1 MRRLGIAI
9 LAVSLSACSTLDP
22 YTGEKKAGNATKG
35 AGIGAIAG
43 AVIGA
48 ATASKNDR
56 EKAILQGA
64 ALGAAAG
71 GGIGFYMDKQEKA
84 LRDRLAGSGVQV
96 QREGDNLRLIM
107 PGNITFQ
114 TGSAQ
119 IRGNFYNV
127 LDSVALV
134 LKEFKD
140 TSILVAGHTDSVGSD
155 SQNQALSERRAYSV
169 KNYLSSAG
177 IPSGRAQAIGFGERH
192 PIANNST
199 AQGRE
204 QNRRVELELEP
215 LK

>member
-1 MRRLGIAI
+1 MRRLGIAV
-9 LAVSLSACSTLDP
+9 LAFSLSACTTLDP
-22 YTGEKKAGNATKG
+22 YTGEKGVGNSAKG
-35 AGIGAIAG
+35 AGIGAIVG
-43 AVIGA
+43 AAIGA

-56 EKAILQGA
+56 DKAILTGA

-71 GGIGFYMDKQEKA
+71 GGIGYYMDKQEKA
-84 LRDRLAGSGVQV
+84 LRDKLAGSGVQV

-119 IRGNFYNV
+119 IRGNFYDV
-127 LDSVALV
+127 LDSVSLV

-140 TSILVAGHTDSVGSD
+140 TSILVAGHTDSVGND
-155 SQNQALSERRAYSV
+155 NYNQGLSERRAYSV

-177 IPSGRAQAIGFGERH
+177 IPSGRVQAVGFGERH
-192 PIANNST
+192 PVGSNST
-199 AQGRE
+199 DTGRE

-215 LK
+215 LR

>member
-1 MRRLGIAI
+1 MRRLGIAV
-9 LAVSLSACSTLDP
+9 LALSLSACTTLDP
-22 YTGEKKAGNATKG
+22 YTGEKKVGNSTKG
-35 AGIGAIAG
+35 AGIGALAG

-56 EKAILQGA
+56 EKAILTGA
-64 ALGAAAG
+64 ALGAATG

-84 LRDRLAGSGVQV
+84 LRDRLSGSGVQV

-119 IRGNFYNV
+119 ILGNFYDV
-127 LDSVALV
+127 LDSVAVV

-140 TSILVAGHTDSVGSD
+140 TSILVAGHTDSVGND
-155 SQNQALSERRAYSV
+155 SSNQTLSERRAYSV
-169 KNYLSSAG
+169 KNYLASAG
-177 IPSGRAQAIGFGERH
+177 IPSGRAQAIGFGERY
-192 PIANNST
+192 PVASNST

>member
-1 MRRLGIAI
+1 MRIIAI
-9 LAVSLSACSTLDP
+9 ALLAVSMTACTTLDP
-22 YTGEKKAGNATKG
+22 YSGDKKVSNAGKG

-48 ATASKNDR
+48 ATAGKGNKDR
-56 EKAILQGA
+56 AILTGA

-71 GGIGFYMDKQEKA
+71 GGVGVYMDNQEKA
-84 LRDRLAGSGVQV
+84 LRNKLVGSGVQV

-114 TGSAQ
+114 TDSAQ
-119 IRGNFYNV
+119 IRGNFFEV

-140 TSILVAGHTDSVGSD
+140 TSILVAGHTDSVGND
-155 SQNQALSERRAYSV
+155 SYNQGLSERRAYSV

-177 IPSGRAQAIGFGERH
+177 IPAGRVQAIGFGERH
-192 PIANNST
+192 PVASNDT
-199 AQGRE
+199 TQGRDA
-204 QNRRVELELEP
+204 NRRVELELEP
-215 LK
+215 LR